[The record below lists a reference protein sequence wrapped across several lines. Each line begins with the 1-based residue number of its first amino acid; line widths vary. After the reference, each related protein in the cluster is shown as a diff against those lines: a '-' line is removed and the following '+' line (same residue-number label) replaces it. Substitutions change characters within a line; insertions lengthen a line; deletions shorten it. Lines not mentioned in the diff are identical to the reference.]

1 MTATLQK
8 FALQAGVAESKID
21 RDKGQMRDVSL
32 IAFGPALGHGSFV
45 DDTSLQTVL
54 DSVDDDRLPAYIT
67 HRGAIFEDRL
77 TREVGYFDNFRI
89 EGGRVLANF
98 QAFDSFKDDE
108 SRRFNRLFELAE
120 TMPNRFGLSIVFSG
134 RLAWATTQGDV
145 EFDYDDTERPDNAI
159 FVDPSIRVSEVNSA
173 DFVDQPA
180 ANAKGLFT
188 KIDKPAKNM
197 TKPELE
203 QFVKELE
210 KDKAE
215 LSASF
220 ASIETERDELSAK
233 LETANK
239 EIADGKTSGDQL
251 SAKVTELEAEVTRLE
266 SEASDALAKQKL
278 AEDALA
284 ESTEKLTTLQA
295 ESETTVKA
303 LNAAKAE
310 ATKLQ
315 KVIDGQSPLNSQPE
329 GQDEGDQARVYSKD
343 ERNKIV
349 SEFAKE
355 NGISEHIAVLKLGR
369 LRPELWNR

>member
-89 EGGRVLANF
+89 ENGRVLANF

-251 SAKVTELEAEVTRLE
+251 SAKVTELEAEVTRLQ

-310 ATKLQ
+310 AAKLQ